1 MKEVLFILIFIFLG
15 AGLSA
20 QEEGD
25 PVTLAIEND
34 TLKVVDNRYRED
46 QFYASITYNL
56 LGNKPIGVSQSGFST
71 GYHFGFIRDM
81 PINPRRNVAIGLGLG
96 VSTNSYNNTLL
107 ISESISGYE
116 YTVLDSDISYD
127 KNKFTNYL
135 VEIPLELR
143 WRTST
148 ATEYNFWRIYTGFKL
163 GYVVYNSSKFNS
175 SLGDV
180 KLSQIEDINRLQ
192 YGLTFSVGYSNI
204 SFHIYYALNTM
215 FNSDAIVANN
225 GEMVDMNA
233 IKIGLMFYIL

>member
-56 LGNKPIGVSQSGFST
+56 LGNKPSGVSQSGFST

-215 FNSDAIVANN
+215 FNSDAIVANS
-225 GEMVDMNA
+225 GETVDMNA